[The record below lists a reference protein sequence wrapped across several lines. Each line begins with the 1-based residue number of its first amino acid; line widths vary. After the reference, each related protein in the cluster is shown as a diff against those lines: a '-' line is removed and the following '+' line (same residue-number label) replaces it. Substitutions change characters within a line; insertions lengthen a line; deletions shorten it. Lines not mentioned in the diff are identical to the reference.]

1 MDRERAKAKYKEDQQ
16 YAARRKANAKKQG
29 SKPEAAARKKA
40 KAKLDSLNQ
49 EKVNAARSWRK
60 KWRLMNKHVVVA
72 NTALYRAQKLKATP
86 RWASSKAILA
96 MYKEANEKTMQT
108 EVREQAPSKVEL
120 LMHTPGKR
128 KELALRLAHYEK
140 GCHAAALAAERAGR
154 GEG

>member
-1 MDRERAKAKYKEDQQ
+1 MSAIQWGVMLHYNSMRNFTTSLRAEMVFDS
-16 YAARRKANAKKQG
+16 R
-29 SKPEAAARKKA
+29 EAATEYIK
-40 KAKLDSLNQ
+40 NH
-49 EKVNAARSWRK
+49 ESW
-60 KWRLMNKHVVVA
+60 H
-72 NTALYRAQKLKATP
+72 P
-86 RWASSKAILA
+86 
-96 MYKEANEKTMQT
+96 NECYYQGPYQT

>member
-1 MDRERAKAKYKEDQQ
+1 MSAIQWGVMLHYRSMDRFVTSLRAETVFDSHESAEQ
-16 YAARRKANAKKQG
+16 YIKNHKKLHPNKCYYQG
-29 SKPEAAARKKA
+29 P
-40 KAKLDSLNQ
+40 
-49 EKVNAARSWRK
+49 
-60 KWRLMNKHVVVA
+60 
-72 NTALYRAQKLKATP
+72 Y
-86 RWASSKAILA
+86 
-96 MYKEANEKTMQT
+96 QT